1 MSDLRCPL
9 VSIVIL
15 NYNGKKYLENC
26 LASIFN
32 QSLSN
37 FEIIF
42 VDNASVDDSIN
53 YVKARF
59 GHDHRLK
66 IVENKSNSGPI
77 EGNNIG
83 IRLVNRHTA
92 YVVLLNN
99 DTELTTNW
107 LSCMLYEMESDPTIG
122 AACSRQL
129 MMDDR
134 KRLQGF
140 GSFID
145 SCGFNYQ
152 LGENEVDTGQY
163 NGATLEIFAGGTTAL
178 FVRTSVIRKIG
189 LLDSNYVHGF
199 DDVDFC
205 WRVKLSGYKVV
216 CISKCIM
223 YHKVAGTTR
232 KVNLKN
238 VLFHREKNRLMT
250 AIKNYSL
257 SYQVRV
263 LPVIFTF
270 DLLQLIWFTSTRNF
284 PMFRAIV
291 KAIIW
296 DMKHF
301 KFIWSKHL
309 QIKYFI
315 RRVSDD
321 QIVRE
326 MRKINLLELR
336 QRIGTL
342 S

>member
-59 GHDHRLK
+59 GHDPRLK

-99 DTELTTNW
+99 DTELTANW
-107 LSCMLYEMESDPTIG
+107 LSCMVHGMESDPTIG

-145 SCGFNYQ
+145 PCGFNYQ
-152 LGENEVDTGQY
+152 LGENEIDTGQY

-178 FVRTSVIRKIG
+178 FVRTRVLRKIG

-270 DLLQLIWFTSTRNF
+270 DLLQLLWFTSTRNF

-291 KAIIW
+291 KAIMW

-301 KFIWSKHL
+301 KYIWSKHL
-309 QIKYFI
+309 QIKYFV
-315 RRVSDD
+315 RKVSDD

-326 MRKINLLELR
+326 MRKINLVELR